1 MPQNTPQQDSPQE
14 STRRVENLARMGTVV
29 EVRHSK
35 PARCRVKLGDNTTDW
50 LPWIA
55 GRAAGKQGSKWWPP
69 VKGEQCMVLSPGG
82 DLSQG
87 VALLGAYSDSMDA
100 PSDGAG
106 VDRTQWS
113 EKDWA
118 EYRAGRHTI
127 HMEEGI
133 KLEVGTA
140 CSITMAPDIIS
151 LRVGGAVLTI
161 ANGRITSTVDI
172 VAQGISAV
180 HHVHGGVETGFG
192 DTQEPH

>member
-1 MPQNTPQQDSPQE
+1 MPQNAAQQDSPQE
-14 STRRVENLARMGTVV
+14 STRRVENLARMGTVL
-29 EVRHSK
+29 EVRHTK

-69 VKGEQCMVLSPGG
+69 VVGEQCMVLSPGG

-87 VALLGAYSDSMDA
+87 VALLGAYSDGMDA

-113 EKDWA
+113 EKDWS

-127 HMEEGI
+127 RMEEAI
-133 KLEVGTA
+133 TLEVGGA
-140 CSITMAPDIIS
+140 SSIAMAADSIT
-151 LRVGGAVLTI
+151 LRVGGAVLAI
-161 ANGRITSTVDI
+161 SADGITSNVDI
-172 VAQGISAV
+172 VARGISLV
-180 HHVHGGVETGFG
+180 RHVHGGVRSGPSTTEAP
-192 DTQEPH
+192 Q

>member
-1 MPQNTPQQDSPQE
+1 MPQNAPQQDSPQE

-100 PSDGAG
+100 PSDGEG

-113 EKDWA
+113 EKDFA
-118 EYRAGRHTI
+118 EYRDGRHTI
-127 HMEEGI
+127 HTEEGI
-133 KLEVGTA
+133 TLEVGA
-140 CSITMAPDIIS
+140 GCSITMLPDSIA

-161 ANGRITSTVDI
+161 SEGGISSNVDI
-172 VAQGISAV
+172 VAQRISLV
-180 HHVHGGVETGFG
+180 NHVHGGVKIGSD
-192 DTQEPH
+192 DTKGPH

>member
-1 MPQNTPQQDSPQE
+1 M
-14 STRRVENLARMGTVV
+14 ENLARLGTVV
-29 EVRHSK
+29 EVRHTK

-100 PSDGAG
+100 PSDGEG

-113 EKDWA
+113 EKDFA
-118 EYRAGRHTI
+118 EYRDGRQTI
-127 HMEEGI
+127 HMEKGI
-133 KLEVGTA
+133 TLEVGTD
-140 CSITMAPDIIS
+140 CSITMEPGSIA

-161 ANGRITSTVDI
+161 TDGEISSTVDI
-172 VAQGISAV
+172 IAKGISAV
-180 HHVHGGVETGFG
+180 SHVHGGVRTGTA
-192 DTQEPH
+192 DTQGPH

>member
-1 MPQNTPQQDSPQE
+1 M
-14 STRRVENLARMGTVV
+14 ENLARMGTVV

-69 VKGEQCMVLSPGG
+69 VNGEQCMVLSPGG

-133 KLEVGTA
+133 KLEVGMA
-140 CSITMAPDIIS
+140 CSITMAPDSIS

-172 VAQGISAV
+172 VALGISAV
-180 HHVHGGVETGFG
+180 QHVHGGVETGFG

>member
-1 MPQNTPQQDSPQE
+1 M
-14 STRRVENLARMGTVV
+14 ENLARMGTVV
-29 EVRHSK
+29 EVRHTK

-113 EKDWA
+113 ERIGRSTAPAAKPSTWMKASRWKWA
-118 EYRAGRHTI
+118 PPA
-127 HMEEGI
+127 
-133 KLEVGTA
+133 A
-140 CSITMAPDIIS
+140 SP
-151 LRVGGAVLTI
+151 
-161 ANGRITSTVDI
+161 
-172 VAQGISAV
+172 
-180 HHVHGGVETGFG
+180 
-192 DTQEPH
+192 